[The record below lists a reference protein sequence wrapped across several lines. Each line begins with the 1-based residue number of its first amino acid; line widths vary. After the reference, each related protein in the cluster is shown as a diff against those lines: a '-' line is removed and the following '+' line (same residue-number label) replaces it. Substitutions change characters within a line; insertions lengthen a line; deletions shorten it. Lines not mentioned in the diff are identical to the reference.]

1 MLRLAIPIG
10 LVAGGIVLIVNYS
23 HSRSSPSAGS
33 APVSAVSDGGGPGGT
48 GAPGQ
53 PGGGQTHLEP
63 ATATPAG
70 TDAAGTPPP
79 AAASTPAGTP
89 TVCSPQTVSLAVETD
104 ASRYGPQQ
112 AVRYTATV
120 RNDGNVRCDAGGPT
134 GTAVRDSNGAVVSG
148 HAISGVSFGFIDPGQ
163 SVSYVQTW
171 DQQHC
176 SGTTCGRAGPGSYIA
191 QVTWGDLGTAGGS
204 FTLTS

>member
-10 LVAGGIVLIVNYS
+10 LVVAGVVLIVNYS
-23 HSRSSPSAGS
+23 HSQSSSSAGTT
-33 APVSAVSDGGGPGGT
+33 PVSAVSGGGGQGGA

-70 TDAAGTPPP
+70 TDAEATPPSAGAP
-79 AAASTPAGTP
+79 TPAGTP
-89 TVCSPQTVSLAVETD
+89 TVCSPQMVSLAVETD
-104 ASRYGPQQ
+104 AAKYGPQQ

-134 GTAVRDSNGAVVSG
+134 GTAIRDSNGAVVAG

-176 SGTTCGRAGPGSYIA
+176 SGTSCSRAGPGSYIV
-191 QVTWGDLGTAGGS
+191 QVTWGDLGTAGGG

>member
-10 LVAGGIVLIVNYS
+10 LVAAGVVLIVNYS
-23 HSRSSPSAGS
+23 HSRSSPSAGTT
-33 APVSAVSDGGGPGGT
+33 PVSAISSA

-53 PGGGQTHLEP
+53 PGGAAGGQTHLEP

-70 TDAAGTPPP
+70 TDAGATPPSAGAP
-79 AAASTPAGTP
+79 TPAGTP
-89 TVCSPQTVSLAVETD
+89 TACSAQMVALAVETD
-104 ASRYGPQQ
+104 AVKYGPQQ

-134 GTAVRDSNGAVVSG
+134 GTAIRDSNGAVVAG

-176 SGTTCGRAGPGSYIA
+176 SGTSCGRAAPGSYVV
-191 QVTWGDLGTAGGS
+191 QVTWGDLGTAGAS